1 MVRRKKGEMLA
12 QEPGKPAPQVVYI
25 ERKRGGFLSGCAKF
39 IGVGIILLVILG
51 VIGVAL
57 GTNSDSADGDSDE
70 DTTENT
76 ASDRNPSTP
85 ALGSGELPGQVGD
98 TLESDGMQITLTN
111 PQFVREYN
119 YSTPKGG
126 YIFLI
131 VDIRMENVDD
141 ENHGY
146 SGMRFSA
153 RDMESGAEFD
163 DTFALLD
170 TPIST
175 DDLSPGEFVTGQIAL
190 EVQETATN
198 LRVKYK
204 VSAIG
209 GGDVYWLVPKE

>member
-1 MVRRKKGEMLA
+1 MVRRKKGEVIA
-12 QEPGKPAPQVVYI
+12 QAPGQPPPHIVYI
-25 ERKRGGFLSGCAKF
+25 ERKKGGFLGGCAKF
-39 IGVGIILLVILG
+39 IGFGIILLVVLA
-51 VIGVAL
+51 VIGVAI
-57 GTNSDSADGDSDE
+57 GMNSDSNETTDDDANSDK
-70 DTTENT
+70 
-76 ASDRNPSTP
+76 SSSTP
-85 ALGSGELPGQVGD
+85 TLGSGELPGKVGD
-98 TLESDGMQITLTN
+98 TLEKDGMQITLTN
-111 PQFVREYN
+111 PQFVSEYN

-141 ENHGY
+141 EEHGY
-146 SGMRFSA
+146 SGLRFSA

-175 DDLSPGEFVTGQIAL
+175 DNLSPGEFVTGQLAL
-190 EVQETATN
+190 EIQRTATDV
-198 LRVKYK
+198 RVKYD